1 MVVSFALG
9 SVPYFDEIL
18 IQHPFVN
25 PSAVTPEFSPVENPH
40 QHKHQMLKNLLMF
53 FYLQPFVESGVVNFF
68 PDPCSF
74 DNYLQRQMFDMAE
87 QRRGSQD
94 INEKEAERFRKLHQE
109 DFARTLR
116 VLPEAQ
122 QIRQIVKAMPGIT
135 RDEIRELLHYMRNQS
150 EQDPLTL
157 LQDDLFR
164 EGRQLMMISL
174 APNFEMSLFIA
185 QITGSVILTD
195 SETRWE
201 ELKGELSQDDHDAD
215 PWRSDFIDLLR
226 SFDFVY
232 STNIEDSFQS
242 RISGNFGAIRK
253 SLRDLLQMVK
263 QDENSF
269 NAEKVGRIR
278 AELIATHQDTVNGL
292 NINDPYMFE
301 MGK

>member
-1 MVVSFALG
+1 M
-9 SVPYFDEIL
+9 
-18 IQHPFVN
+18 
-25 PSAVTPEFSPVENPH
+25 
-40 QHKHQMLKNLLMF
+40 
-53 FYLQPFVESGVVNFF
+53 QPFVESGVVNFF

-87 QRRGSQD
+87 QRRGSQN

-109 DFARTLR
+109 DFARTI
-116 VLPEAQ
+116 VILPEAQ
-122 QIRQIVKAMPGIT
+122 QVRQIVQAMPDIT
-135 RDEIRELLHYMRNQS
+135 QDQISVLLYYMRNQS
-150 EQDPLTL
+150 KQDPLTL
-157 LQDDLFR
+157 LQDDLLR
-164 EGRQLMMISL
+164 EGSQLMMISL

-215 PWRSDFIDLLR
+215 SWRSDFIDLLR

-232 STNIEDSFQS
+232 STNIEDSFRG
-242 RISGNFGAIRK
+242 RISGNFDATRK

-269 NAEKVGRIR
+269 NAEKVRRIR
-278 AELIATHQDTVNGL
+278 AELISAHQDTVNGL
-292 NINDPYMFE
+292 NISDPYTFN
-301 MGK
+301 GKMNFLFPKGGIVNKNVLRLLLKSGSEHHAKSVPIAIFAEPL